1 MDPLIVSGVLIVGI
15 GIGLTQQRPSS
26 KTEPGPVT
34 CHCECS
40 GDKQPPVQS
49 GSTFREIGL
58 ALLAGLLLGALLI
71 LTLKHFVESQKT
83 VNSPVKGK
91 GKKGGVFGS
100 PLALTFTE

>member
-1 MDPLIVSGVLIVGI
+1 MDPLIASGALIVGI
-15 GIGLTQQRPSS
+15 GIGLTRQRSNPKS
-26 KTEPGPVT
+26 EPGPVT

-49 GSTFREIGL
+49 VSTFREIGL
-58 ALLAGLLLGALLI
+58 ALLVGLLLGVNS
-71 LTLKHFVESQKT
+71 HKT
-83 VNSPVKGK
+83 AHSPVKGT

>member
-1 MDPLIVSGVLIVGI
+1 MDPLIASGVLIVGI
-15 GIGLTQQRPSS
+15 GIGLTQQRPNS
-26 KTEPGPVT
+26 KPEPGPVT

-49 GSTFREIGL
+49 GSTGL
-58 ALLAGLLLGALLI
+58 ALLVGLLLGALLI
-71 LTLKHFVESQKT
+71 LALKHFVESQKT
-83 VNSPVKGK
+83 VHSPVKGK